1 MNFELKNL
9 IDQIAKAPAR
19 TKLVTLLSIAAV
31 IAVFAI
37 SGWISGQPHFVKLY
51 SDLSDSERVAVE
63 KALSSAEVRYRVSDF
78 PGPFVVYVDQ
88 PQYDTAQFAVAMAEA
103 LRTTPKGIDTSGAGA
118 GAIFLSAGERQQTM
132 QKREW
137 QETERLLEQLDFVT
151 DATVTTSMPDPSPL
165 RAQKPIM
172 VSVALQLK
180 GAGELSPEQAS
191 NVAKLVR
198 YRFGVP
204 AENVVITDQSGRTLF
219 DPSHAEGGQ
228 DPRELLVQ
236 SEKYDRELANKANKH
251 IENAFGPRKA
261 LVTVTSQWNYD
272 HSTTVDEKVDP
283 ETVAIQV
290 DTKETS
296 APVGALNAT
305 GGAAGV
311 TSATPNEFGNETAP
325 VPNETSGAATPVSAA
340 VATRTKDNRTT
351 YEASRTRTETV
362 RTTPR
367 LERMSVALVI
377 DESLAAKKAEIQKIV
392 EAAVGFDS
400 GRQDTIGVTTT
411 SLSVPE
417 AVAADGTLP
426 DGTTPE
432 EAPAEEP
439 GLSPMM
445 ETLLQR
451 GVEIV
456 SALAFLGLLATSL
469 KGSKK
474 GAPGAGA
481 GHAPALA
488 GAGAP
493 AGTSGGSAGS
503 PALVNADGSAMEVD
517 PEVLARA
524 QIEELVRTDP
534 RRVGEILSRW
544 VDEKATAKA

>member
-31 IAVFAI
+31 IAVFVI
-37 SGWISGQPHFVKLY
+37 SGWVSGQPHFVKLY
-51 SDLSDSERVAVE
+51 SDLSDAERVSVE
-63 KALSSAEVRYRVSDF
+63 KALSGAEVRYRVSDF
-78 PGPFVVYVDQ
+78 PGPFVVYIDE
-88 PQYDTAQFAVAMAEA
+88 PQYDKAQFAVAMAEA

-118 GAIFLSAGERQQTM
+118 GAIFLSAGERLQTM

-137 QETERLLEQLDFVT
+137 QETERLLEQFDFVT

-165 RAQKPIM
+165 RAQKPVM
-172 VSVALQLK
+172 VSVTLQLK
-180 GAGELSPEQAS
+180 GAGDLSAEQAS
-191 NVAKLVR
+191 NVAKVVR

-204 AENVVITDQSGRTLF
+204 AENVVIADQSGRTLF
-219 DPSHAEGGQ
+219 DPTHAEGGQ

-272 HSTTVDEKVDP
+272 HSTTVDEKIDP

-290 DTKETS
+290 DMKETS

-311 TSATPNEFGNETAP
+311 SSNTPNEFGNETAP
-325 VPNETSGAATPVSAA
+325 VPNETSGAATAVSA
-340 VATRTKDNRTT
+340 VGTRTKDNRTT

-377 DESLAAKKAEIQKIV
+377 DESLASKKAEIQKIV

-400 GRQDTIGVTTT
+400 GRQDTIGVSTT

-417 AVAADGTLP
+417 VIAAEGTAP

-474 GAPGAGA
+474 GAAAAGG

-493 AGTSGGSAGS
+493 AGNSTGSSGASTM
-503 PALVNADGSAMEVD
+503 VNADGSAMDVD

>member
-31 IAVFAI
+31 IAVFVI
-37 SGWISGQPHFVKLY
+37 SGWVSGQPHFVKLY
-51 SDLSDSERVAVE
+51 SDLSDAERVAVE
-63 KALSSAEVRYRVSDF
+63 KALSGAEVRYRISDF
-78 PGPFVVYVDQ
+78 PGPFVVYVDE
-88 PQYDTAQFAVAMAEA
+88 PQYDKAQFAVAMAEA
-103 LRTTPKGIDTSGAGA
+103 LRTTPKGIDTAGAGA

-151 DATVTTSMPDPSPL
+151 DATVTTSMPDSSPL

-180 GAGELSPEQAS
+180 GTGELAADQAS

-198 YRFGVP
+198 YRFAVP

-219 DPSHAEGGQ
+219 DPTHAEGGQ

-236 SEKYDRELANKANKH
+236 SEKYDRELASKANKH

-272 HSTTVDEKVDP
+272 HSTTVDEKIDP

-311 TSATPNEFGNETAP
+311 SSNTPNEFGNETTP
-325 VPNETSGAATPVSAA
+325 VPNETSGAATAA
-340 VATRTKDNRTT
+340 AAGSTRTKDNRTT

-377 DESLAAKKAEIQKIV
+377 DESLASKKAEIQKIV

-417 AVAADGTLP
+417 VIAADGTTP
-426 DGTTPE
+426 DGAAPA

-439 GLSPMM
+439 GLSPMV
-445 ETLLQR
+445 EVLLER

-474 GAPGAGA
+474 GATPAAA

-488 GAGAP
+488 GAGA
-493 AGTSGGSAGS
+493 AGGSTGLGGASSAMVG
-503 PALVNADGSAMEVD
+503 ADGTPVDVD

>member
-31 IAVFAI
+31 IAVFVI
-37 SGWISGQPHFVKLY
+37 SGWVSGQPHFVKLY
-51 SDLSDSERVAVE
+51 SDLSDAERVAVE
-63 KALSSAEVRYRVSDF
+63 KALSGAEVRYRVSDF
-78 PGPFVVYVDQ
+78 PGPFVVYIDE
-88 PQYDTAQFAVAMAEA
+88 PQYDKAQFAVAMAEA

-137 QETERLLEQLDFVT
+137 QETERLLEQFDFVT

-165 RAQKPIM
+165 RAQKPVM
-172 VSVALQLK
+172 VSVTLQLK
-180 GAGELSPEQAS
+180 GAGELTAEQAS
-191 NVAKLVR
+191 NVAKVVR

-204 AENVVITDQSGRTLF
+204 AENVVIADQSGRTLF

-377 DESLAAKKAEIQKIV
+377 DESLASKKAEIQKIV

-400 GRQDTIGVTTT
+400 GRQDTIGVSTT

-417 AVAADGTLP
+417 VVAADGTTP
-426 DGTTPE
+426 DGTTPQ

-456 SALAFLGLLATSL
+456 SAIAFLGLLATSL

-474 GAPGAGA
+474 GAAGAGA

-493 AGTSGGSAGS
+493 AGTSGGSASG
-503 PALVNADGSAMEVD
+503 PAMVNADGSAMDVD

>member
-31 IAVFAI
+31 IAVFLGA
-37 SGWISGQPHFVKLY
+37 GWISGKPHFVKLY
-51 SDLSDSERVAVE
+51 SDLSDAERVAVE
-63 KALSSAEVRYRVSDF
+63 KALSGAEVRYRVSDF
-78 PGPFVVYVDQ
+78 PGPFVVYVDE
-88 PQYDTAQFAVAMAEA
+88 PQFDKAQFAVAMAEA

-137 QETERLLEQLDFVT
+137 QETERLLEQFDFVT

-165 RAQKPIM
+165 RAQKPVM
-172 VSVALQLK
+172 VSVTLQLK
-180 GAGELSPEQAS
+180 GAGDLSAEQAS
-191 NVAKLVR
+191 NVAKIVR

-204 AENVVITDQSGRTLF
+204 AENVVIADQSGRTLF
-219 DPSHAEGGQ
+219 DPTHAEGGQ

-236 SEKYDRELANKANKH
+236 SEKYDRELASKANKH
-251 IENAFGPRKA
+251 IESAFGPRKA

-272 HSTTVDEKVDP
+272 HSTIYDEKIDP

-296 APVGALNAT
+296 APVGALNST

-311 TSATPNEFGNETAP
+311 SSNTPNEFGNETTP
-325 VPNETSGAATPVSAA
+325 VPNETSGAATAA
-340 VATRTKDNRTT
+340 AAGSTRTKDNRTT

-377 DESLAAKKAEIQKIV
+377 DESLASKKAEIQKIV

-417 AVAADGTLP
+417 VVAADGTTP
-426 DGTTPE
+426 EGTTPE

-456 SALAFLGLLATSL
+456 SAIAFLGLLATSL

-474 GAPGAGA
+474 GAAAAGA

-488 GAGAP
+488 GAGGP
-493 AGTSGGSAGS
+493 VGSAGS
-503 PALVNADGSAMEVD
+503 SGGATTMVNSDGSAMDVD